1 MNFYSI
7 RDLRSET
14 KNICEKVRQSGE
26 VVITNNGKPS
36 VLMLDISEDS
46 FDEVVRAIRQAKA
59 MIAFNS
65 MKAVAAANGYMPDS
79 DSTNGKYDH
88 VFFIVALL
96 NVHVK
101 ASLNL
106 LHHCGD
112 FIFRPLPFFAG
123 IFAGWFPPLFV
134 RRA

>member
-14 KNICEKVRQSGE
+14 KNICEKVHQSGE

-36 VLMLDISEDS
+36 VLMLDISEDN

-65 MKAVAAANGYMPDS
+65 MKAVAAANGYMTDS
-79 DSTNGKYDH
+79 E
-88 VFFIVALL
+88 IEEEI
-96 NVHVK
+96 K
-101 ASLNL
+101 AARSE
-106 LHHCGD
+106 
-112 FIFRPLPFFAG
+112 
-123 IFAGWFPPLFV
+123 
-134 RRA
+134 RRLQN

>member
-26 VVITNNGKPS
+26 VIITNNGKPS
-36 VLMLDISEDS
+36 VLMLDISEDN

-65 MKAVAAANGYMPDS
+65 MKAVAAANGYMTDS
-79 DSTNGKYDH
+79 EIEAEIKTARSE
-88 VFFIVALL
+88 
-96 NVHVK
+96 
-101 ASLNL
+101 
-106 LHHCGD
+106 
-112 FIFRPLPFFAG
+112 
-123 IFAGWFPPLFV
+123 
-134 RRA
+134 RREQL

>member
-14 KNICEKVRQSGE
+14 RNICEKVRQTGE

-36 VLMLDISEDS
+36 VLMLDISEDN

-65 MKAVAAANGYMPDS
+65 MKAVAAANGYLTDS
-79 DSTNGKYDH
+79 EIDAE
-88 VFFIVALL
+88 I
-96 NVHVK
+96 K
-101 ASLNL
+101 ATRSE
-106 LHHCGD
+106 
-112 FIFRPLPFFAG
+112 
-123 IFAGWFPPLFV
+123 
-134 RRA
+134 RRLQS

>member
-14 KNICEKVRQSGE
+14 KNICENVRQSGE

-36 VLMLDISEDS
+36 VLMLDISEDN

-65 MKAVAAANGYMPDS
+65 MKAVAASNGYMTDS
-79 DSTNGKYDH
+79 EIEEEIKTARSE
-88 VFFIVALL
+88 
-96 NVHVK
+96 
-101 ASLNL
+101 
-106 LHHCGD
+106 
-112 FIFRPLPFFAG
+112 
-123 IFAGWFPPLFV
+123 
-134 RRA
+134 RREQL

>member
-26 VVITNNGKPS
+26 VIITNNGKPS
-36 VLMLDISEDS
+36 VLMLDISEDN

-65 MKAVAAANGYMPDS
+65 MKAIAAANGYMTDS
-79 DSTNGKYDH
+79 E
-88 VFFIVALL
+88 IEEEI
-96 NVHVK
+96 K
-101 ASLNL
+101 AARSE
-106 LHHCGD
+106 
-112 FIFRPLPFFAG
+112 
-123 IFAGWFPPLFV
+123 
-134 RRA
+134 RRLQS

>member
-14 KNICEKVRQSGE
+14 KNICEKVRQNGE

-36 VLMLDISEDS
+36 VLMLDISEDN

-65 MKAVAAANGYMPDS
+65 MKAVAAANGYMTDS
-79 DSTNGKYDH
+79 EIENE
-88 VFFIVALL
+88 I
-96 NVHVK
+96 K
-101 ASLNL
+101 AARSE
-106 LHHCGD
+106 
-112 FIFRPLPFFAG
+112 
-123 IFAGWFPPLFV
+123 
-134 RRA
+134 RRLQS

>member
-36 VLMLDISEDS
+36 VLMLDISEDN

-65 MKAVAAANGYMPDS
+65 MKAVAAANGYMTDS
-79 DSTNGKYDH
+79 EIENE
-88 VFFIVALL
+88 I
-96 NVHVK
+96 K
-101 ASLNL
+101 AARSE
-106 LHHCGD
+106 
-112 FIFRPLPFFAG
+112 
-123 IFAGWFPPLFV
+123 
-134 RRA
+134 RRLQN

>member
-1 MNFYSI
+1 MHFYSI

-36 VLMLDISEDS
+36 VLMLDISEDN

-65 MKAVAAANGYMPDS
+65 MKAVAAANGYMTDS
-79 DSTNGKYDH
+79 E
-88 VFFIVALL
+88 IEEEI
-96 NVHVK
+96 K
-101 ASLNL
+101 AARSE
-106 LHHCGD
+106 
-112 FIFRPLPFFAG
+112 
-123 IFAGWFPPLFV
+123 
-134 RRA
+134 RRLQS

>member
-14 KNICEKVRQSGE
+14 KNICDKVRQSGE

-36 VLMLDISEDS
+36 VLMFDISEDN

-65 MKAVAAANGYMPDS
+65 MKAVAAANGYMS
-79 DSTNGKYDH
+79 DSEIEDE
-88 VFFIVALL
+88 I
-96 NVHVK
+96 K
-101 ASLNL
+101 AARSE
-106 LHHCGD
+106 
-112 FIFRPLPFFAG
+112 
-123 IFAGWFPPLFV
+123 
-134 RRA
+134 RRLQP

>member
-36 VLMLDISEDS
+36 VLMLDISEDN

-65 MKAVAAANGYMPDS
+65 MKAVAAANGYMTDPEIE
-79 DSTNGKYDH
+79 NE
-88 VFFIVALL
+88 I
-96 NVHVK
+96 K
-101 ASLNL
+101 AARSE
-106 LHHCGD
+106 
-112 FIFRPLPFFAG
+112 
-123 IFAGWFPPLFV
+123 
-134 RRA
+134 RREQL

>member
-36 VLMLDISEDS
+36 VLMLDISEEN

-65 MKAVAAANGYMPDS
+65 MKAVAAANGYMNDS
-79 DSTNGKYDH
+79 EIEDE
-88 VFFIVALL
+88 I
-96 NVHVK
+96 K
-101 ASLNL
+101 AARSE
-106 LHHCGD
+106 
-112 FIFRPLPFFAG
+112 
-123 IFAGWFPPLFV
+123 
-134 RRA
+134 RREQS

>member
-36 VLMLDISEDS
+36 VLMLDISEEN

-65 MKAVAAANGYMPDS
+65 MKAVAAANGYMTDS
-79 DSTNGKYDH
+79 EIENE
-88 VFFIVALL
+88 I
-96 NVHVK
+96 K
-101 ASLNL
+101 AARSE
-106 LHHCGD
+106 
-112 FIFRPLPFFAG
+112 
-123 IFAGWFPPLFV
+123 
-134 RRA
+134 RRLQS